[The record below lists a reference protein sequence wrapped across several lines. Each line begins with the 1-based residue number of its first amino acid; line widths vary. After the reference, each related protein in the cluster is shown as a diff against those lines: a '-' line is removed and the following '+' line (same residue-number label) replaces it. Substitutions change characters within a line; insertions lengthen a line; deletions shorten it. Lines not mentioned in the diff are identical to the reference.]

1 MTQYREIL
9 RLKSLGFSERNIA
22 RSCGVSRNTV
32 RKVCEQAASQ
42 NLSWPLGETI
52 TDRRLEELL
61 FPKEKL
67 VSNRRLPDFNTIR
80 KELLRNGVTKKL
92 LWIEY
97 CETCRQNQD
106 QPLMY
111 SQFCYH
117 IQQEEQKRRATMHI
131 PRKPGEQI
139 EVDWAG
145 KPACIIDPDTGE
157 LTECWLFVGV
167 LSYSQYTFVEA
178 FLNEKTANWIKAHV
192 HMYTYFGGV
201 TPILVSDNCATA
213 INRKQSDW
221 YTLVATCQGLLI
233 KIIFFFVR
241 FSPKFP
247 QHYPF

>member
-97 CETCRQNQD
+97 
-106 QPLMY
+106 
-111 SQFCYH
+111 
-117 IQQEEQKRRATMHI
+117 
-131 PRKPGEQI
+131 
-139 EVDWAG
+139 
-145 KPACIIDPDTGE
+145 
-157 LTECWLFVGV
+157 
-167 LSYSQYTFVEA
+167 
-178 FLNEKTANWIKAHV
+178 
-192 HMYTYFGGV
+192 
-201 TPILVSDNCATA
+201 
-213 INRKQSDW
+213 
-221 YTLVATCQGLLI
+221 
-233 KIIFFFVR
+233 
-241 FSPKFP
+241 
-247 QHYPF
+247 